1 VLYLYTVGLPWK
13 FMQQAIRCN
22 NAGAID
28 EVTRL
33 SFSWFATG
41 RKLNYKALVVLGTGY
56 RKTLSQ
62 EMKSIMD
69 RQRCIAETKN
79 PGACI
84 GADAYCER
92 INLSIAKQTQ
102 GKLKQT
108 NANKLVTQAAKRQNA
123 YGTLIPEIK
132 KCMHIGGAQRESS
145 GSRVRHADVDT
156 LVAAFKEKLGR
167 NWTEFRNSTTS
178 FYEFDPSEVV
188 NRYKKWQHSKQA
200 EDYILKKLEDY
211 KIE

>member
-1 VLYLYTVGLPWK
+1 
-13 FMQQAIRCN
+13 MHSRDQ
-22 NAGAID
+22 
-28 EVTRL
+28 
-33 SFSWFATG
+33 
-41 RKLNYKALVVLGTGY
+41 
-56 RKTLSQ
+56 
-62 EMKSIMD
+62 
-69 RQRCIAETKN
+69 N

-92 INLSIAKQTQ
+92 INLSIAKQTH

-108 NANKLVTQAAKRQNA
+108 NANKIVTQAAKRQNA

-132 KCMHIGGAQRESS
+132 NCMHIGGVQRESS

-156 LVAAFKEKLGR
+156 LVAAFKEKLGQ

-188 NRYKKWQHSKQA
+188 NRYKKWRHSKQA
-200 EDYILKKLEDY
+200 EEYILKELAEY
-211 KIE
+211 KTE